1 MHSRITDSFEATLTE
16 AGIMTLPPEQDPAIN
31 LIPYGTFAL
40 ADNIALCA
48 QLCTTVAERTKAFW
62 TLTEFKRLQNT
73 PPEKPV
79 EPKLDDPQWWPAPGD
94 PLPPNLVA
102 RHGPKRAR
110 QRVALFNF
118 TQAKI
123 AYEEN
128 LKACLDRAQQIRSIR
143 ARLDFGEAGYV
154 SYVLE
159 RLRADFPAFAQEF
172 FLTPKPLWI
181 SEAAR
186 ERHTFICAGTGS
198 GKSQSLLHIIRHYIT
213 KNTAPALVVLD
224 PHYDLA
230 EDVARFRELAEQ
242 DRLVLISPGRFDDC
256 RVAFNPFDH
265 PAKDAKSLNLAQ
277 LQFRG
282 ALEQIIG
289 DEFSKAQ
296 RPLLTPCLGVLL
308 HKDGTTFRD
317 LVRFMDD
324 RENAD
329 LVRYGLTDL
338 PNPDDRAFF
347 RNQFHSENF
356 NSTKQTLRY
365 RFNDIIRDP
374 SVSAFLCNEST
385 FDLAKC
391 LRQRKVIVF
400 QFNPDGMDSQAIRT
414 IGQLITAN
422 LISFAMRRPKP
433 KRFPIHLFADECQY
447 FVSPMISKIMGET
460 RKFGLHATLATQ
472 RTTQVE
478 EESPGVLDAILGNVG
493 CYIIG
498 RNKGKTA
505 RKMADEQPIT
515 KDDIQSL
522 PGMTFFQIETDR
534 DPVRTRIDVIGDMH
548 ALSEAAWDKELQKQR
563 ATYYHQS
570 APAENHDPDTGQAG
584 GSEASRL
591 TSVPRTR
598 RKPAAPAPTH
608 LRKKPTGSDA

>member
-1 MHSRITDSFEATLTE
+1 MAKKAHDKDHLAY
-16 AGIMTLPPEQDPAIN
+16 QD
-31 LIPYGTFAL
+31 L
-40 ADNIALCA
+40 A
-48 QLCTTVAERTKAFW
+48 Q
-62 TLTEFKRLQNT
+62 
-73 PPEKPV
+73 
-79 EPKLDDPQWWPAPGD
+79 
-94 PLPPNLVA
+94 
-102 RHGPKRAR
+102 
-110 QRVALFNF
+110 
-118 TQAKI
+118 KI
-123 AYEEN
+123 
-128 LKACLDRAQQIRSIR
+128 RGIR
-143 ARLDFGEAGYV
+143 ARLDFTEHGYIGF
-154 SYVLE
+154 VLDT
-159 RLRADFPAFAQEF
+159 LRADFPAFVQDF
-172 FLTPKPLWI
+172 FLTPQPLWI

-213 KNTAPALVVLD
+213 RNTGPALVVLD
-224 PHYDLA
+224 PHFDLA
-230 EDVARFRELAEQ
+230 EDVARFHELADQ
-242 DRLVLISPGRFDDC
+242 DRLVLISPGRFDDR

-296 RPLLTPCLGVLL
+296 RSLLTPCLGVLL

-324 RENAD
+324 RENSD
-329 LVRYGLTDL
+329 LVRYGLTEL
-338 PNPDDRAFF
+338 PNPDDQAFF

-385 FDLAKC
+385 FDLAEC

-522 PGMTFFQIETDR
+522 PSMTFIQIETDR
-534 DPVRTRIDVIGDMH
+534 DPVRTKIDVIGDMH
-548 ALSEAAWDKELQKQR
+548 ALSEANWDKELQKQR
-563 ATYYHQS
+563 AAYYHPS
-570 APAENHDPDTGQAG
+570 APAEDHGQDARQAR
-584 GSEASRL
+584 GSETSGLTHASRIG
-591 TSVPRTR
+591 
-598 RKPAAPAPTH
+598 RKPAAPAPAH
-608 LRKKPTGSDA
+608 LHEEPRASDE